1 MGAGSTTTKLQIKD
15 DSTVLCHP
23 EPAALEMV
31 GPLPGTTTDPAA
43 ADVAL
48 AVVTTPDE
56 VEAFMTSHADA
67 LADARAVW
75 LIYPKGGTAKG
86 IPVSRDTIWAQMG
99 PHGWRLVSNVSVDE
113 VWSALRARPLK
124 PGE

>member
-1 MGAGSTTTKLQIKD
+1 MGTGSATTKLQIKD
-15 DSTVLCHP
+15 NSTVFCHP
-23 EPAALEMV
+23 DPAVLEMV
-31 GPLPGTTTDPAA
+31 GPLPGTTTDPVS
-43 ADVAL
+43 ADIAL
-48 AVVTTPDE
+48 AVVTMPDE
-56 VEAFMTSHADA
+56 VEAFMTAHAAA